1 MQYEQ
6 LSDEAKESL
15 KGMVAFCINRG
26 YCMGQDEGIKVFADE
41 GVEEVKHDFRNE
53 LETFC
58 GMQNSSQSE

>member
-15 KGMVAFCINRG
+15 KAMVEFCINRG

-41 GVEEVKHDFRNE
+41 GVEGVKHDFRNE
-53 LETFC
+53 LESFC
-58 GMQNSSQSE
+58 GMHESSESE